1 MMVEIIRRLIIG
13 GITLGVI
20 AGNSDN
26 ILQFYDETVA
36 MSRQIATAGDMR
48 TISLMLDYH
57 YLKKGRLPT
66 GRNFDKW
73 LENNFK
79 ENTLKT
85 VMTDHWG
92 NPMTYTIS
100 KNKKQ
105 YVLISSGPDGIFDN
119 DDDLKR
125 SGP

>member
-1 MMVEIIRRLIIG
+1 MVEIIRRLIIG

-26 ILQFYDETVA
+26 ILQFYDDTVA

-48 TISLMLDYH
+48 TITLMLDYH
-57 YLKKGRLPT
+57 YLKKGRLPVQ
-66 GRNFDKW
+66 GNFDRW
-73 LENNFK
+73 LKHNFK
-79 ENTLKT
+79 ENEDKT

-92 NPMTYTIS
+92 NQMVYSVS
-100 KNKKQ
+100 KDKKR
-105 YVLISSGPDGIFDN
+105 YVLISPGPDGILDN
-119 DDDLKR
+119 GDDLKR